1 MVFKISIGAF
11 IKAVVHCARLVNNL
25 AQRIAIGK
33 LFMSYPLAVNVS
45 DIQSAITS
53 GLWDALIV
61 VAPDFE
67 LSETPDLNAF
77 VEQAATID
85 ARIGQSAVMLVSE
98 LAPGNRLILAP
109 SGNVNGDYSDA
120 RNFGDAANAAVAIAA
135 AAGASKPLLWV
146 KGAPDNELYTYAAE
160 VAYLGSTQALWQPLE
175 AREFHGAESIEPI
188 VSIGIY
194 TGRAVDDR
202 WLNAL
207 ESGRRVARDLCGT
220 EPERM
225 APPRFAEYC
234 EQTFTGSDV
243 EVSVLDDMELL
254 LQEYPMLMAVAR
266 ASLSVE
272 RHQPRV
278 IRLVY
283 TGEGKIDKTLLL
295 AGKGLVYDTGGADLK
310 VGGHMAGMSRDKGGG
325 AAVAGFM
332 QTLAELK
339 PAGIKVIAEIGA
351 VRNSIGSDA
360 FVPDEIIT
368 SHHGVRVRIGNTDAE
383 GRLVLGDLLS
393 HLREDALD
401 AVNPELMSIAT
412 LTGHAARSMGPYT
425 ALVENAPA
433 RRYGLSQAMSD
444 NGDIWGDPC
453 EISRSRRED
462 WSFIAPHT
470 KADDVMSCNN
480 AASAVTARGHQ
491 FPMAFLAISSGLDQ
505 HGCDSALPL
514 PFVHIDIAGS
524 GVEGGD
530 WQHGKPTAA
539 SVAMLAA
546 TYLR

>member
-1 MVFKISIGAF
+1 VVQIDRWLF
-11 IKAVVHCARLVNNL
+11 IKPVNKGQL
-25 AQRIAIGK
+25 AMA
-33 LFMSYPLAVNVS
+33 FPTAVNCT
-45 DIQSAITS
+45 DIQSAINS
-53 GLWDALIV
+53 GQFDALIIIT
-61 VAPDFE
+61 PDFTL
-67 LSETPDLNAF
+67 LSNPSLMTF
-77 VEQAATID
+77 IEQASFID
-85 ARIGQSAVMLVSE
+85 ARIGKNTVLLQCDQV
-98 LAPGNRLILAP
+98 PGKRLILAP
-109 SGNVNGDYSDA
+109 AGDVNGDYSDA
-120 RNFGDAANAAVAIAA
+120 RNFGDAANEAILIARD
-135 AAGASKPLLWV
+135 AGATKPLVWIN
-146 KGAPDNELYTYAAE
+146 GAPDNELYACAAE
-160 VAYLGSTQALWQPLE
+160 VAYLGTTQALWQPLE
-175 AREFHGAESIEPI
+175 AREHYEADENIEP
-188 VSIGIY
+188 VSSIGIY
-194 TGRAVDDR
+194 TDSPIDEQ

-207 ESGRRVARDLCGT
+207 ESGRRVARDICGT

-234 EQTFTGSDV
+234 QQTFANSPV
-243 EVSVLDDMELL
+243 EVTVLDDMELL
-254 LQEYPMLMAVAR
+254 KQDYPMMMAVAR
-266 ASLSVE
+266 ASLAVK

-332 QTLAELK
+332 EVLAQQQ

-351 VRNSIGSDA
+351 VRNSIGSDC

-393 HLREDALD
+393 HLREDAID

-412 LTGHAARSMGPYT
+412 LTGHAARSVGPYT

-433 RRYGLSQAMSD
+433 RANGLSQKMVD
-444 NGDIWGDPC
+444 VGDVWGDPA

-462 WSFIAPHT
+462 WSFIQPHT

-491 FPMAFLAISSGLDQ
+491 FPMAFLAVSSGLDK
-505 HGCDSALPL
+505 HGCDSDLPL

-539 SVAMLAA
+539 SVAMLAG
-546 TYLR
+546 TYLKHR